1 MDKFLKIFEKY
12 GFKVIKTRNLED
24 YFEMIIFKKIKNCEI
39 FKKDK
44 DLDNTYDI
52 LKPCLYKKR

>member
-1 MDKFLKIFEKY
+1 
-12 GFKVIKTRNLED
+12 
-24 YFEMIIFKKIKNCEI
+24 MIIFKKIKNCEI